1 MTLIMN
7 LPVKPT
13 LRDMV
18 RVCLKKLSQSTQPTF
33 FIKLGALAA
42 SEECVEYRILTP
54 SKAVT
59 QVLRAEDASGG

>member
-18 RVCLKKLSQSTQPTF
+18 RVCLKLSQSTQPTF

-42 SEECVEYRILTP
+42 SEECVEYRILTL
-54 SKAVT
+54 SKAVA